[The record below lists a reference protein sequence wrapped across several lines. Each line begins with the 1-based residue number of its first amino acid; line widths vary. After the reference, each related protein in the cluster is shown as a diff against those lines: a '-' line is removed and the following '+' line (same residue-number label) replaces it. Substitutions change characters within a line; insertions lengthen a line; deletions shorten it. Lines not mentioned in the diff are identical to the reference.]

1 MEVGL
6 SIELSAPEV
15 EKLKPRLALLGI
27 GGGGGNA
34 LRTMTDNGLKGVD
47 LYAVNTDAQALEEHG
62 QTTRIQ
68 IGANITKGLGAGADP
83 KIGKKAAQES
93 IEELKSY
100 LKGINM
106 LFITACMGGGTGTG
120 AAPVVAKLAKE
131 MGILTVGVV
140 TTPWKYDGT
149 KRMKMA
155 KEGIDELSKCLD
167 TLIVVPNE
175 NVFRVANIETSFD
188 ECNEI
193 INKTLYDGVS
203 AISSLITKR
212 GRINIDFAD
221 VKTIMAFIGK
231 AMFGVG
237 QASGEDRAVIAAK
250 TSISNPMLDGI
261 NLRDARG
268 LLISITANTE
278 ITPVEIDAAT
288 NVIQNE
294 VNNPDDCEIIT
305 GVFMD
310 EELGDELIV
319 ATVAT
324 GMNDHVEDK
333 VIEIEASSND
343 HPEELGDDVQSVDLE
358 VRKVNQ
364 DLPVNTN
371 DYPDLM
377 EDKSY
382 DQKMDDIEEEE
393 IKEEEIK
400 EEETEDEVQVIE
412 DLPDPED
419 WENDDVPLFKSDRLD
434 NSEDDKDFDSQMEIP
449 AFLRKNKQ

>member
-1 MEVGL
+1 M

-34 LRTMTDNGLKGVD
+34 LKTMIDCGLKGVD
-47 LYAVNTDAQALEEHG
+47 LYAVNTDAQALEEHD

-93 IEELKSY
+93 LEEIESY

-155 KEGIDELSKCLD
+155 KDGINELSKCLD

-175 NVFRVANIETSFD
+175 NVFRVANIDTSFD

-193 INKTLYDGVS
+193 INRTLYDGVS

-237 QASGEDRAVIAAK
+237 QSSGDDRAVMAAK

-261 NLRDARG
+261 NLRDAKG

-324 GMNDHVEDK
+324 GMNDENDDK
-333 VIEIEASSND
+333 VVEIDKPQIDEINQDNADSPQSIE
-343 HPEELGDDVQSVDLE
+343 LE
-358 VRKVNQ
+358 VRKVGH
-364 DLPVNTN
+364 DEPVNTE
-371 DYPDLM
+371 DYPDLDELEVSN
-377 EDKSY
+377 EDTQDKEKIS
-382 DQKMDDIEEEE
+382 
-393 IKEEEIK
+393 KEEK
-400 EEETEDEVQVIE
+400 QVIE
-412 DLPDPED
+412 ELPEPED

-434 NSEDDKDFDSQMEIP
+434 NNEDEDFDSQMEIP
-449 AFLRKNKQ
+449 AFLRKK

>member
-1 MEVGL
+1 MEKSL

-34 LRTMTDNGLKGVD
+34 LRTMIDCGLKGVD
-47 LYAVNTDAQALEEHG
+47 LYAVNTDAQALEEHE

-120 AAPVVAKLAKE
+120 AAPVIANLAKE

-149 KRMKMA
+149 KRMRMA
-155 KEGIDELSKCLD
+155 KEGIEELSKCLD

-193 INKTLYDGVS
+193 INRTLYDGVS

-221 VKTIMAFIGK
+221 VKTIMAFVGK

-237 QASGEDRAVIAAK
+237 QASGDDRAVIAAK

-261 NLRDARG
+261 NLRDSKG

-294 VNNPDDCEIIT
+294 VNNPDECEIIT

-324 GMNDHVEDK
+324 GMCDQTDDGIV
-333 VIEIEASSND
+333 EIETPVLDHSQSSSND
-343 HPEELGDDVQSVDLE
+343 IQTVELE
-358 VRKVNQ
+358 VRKVDQ
-364 DLPVNTN
+364 DYPVNAEE
-371 DYPDLM
+371 YPDLIDEDLDYQSENSM
-377 EDKSY
+377 EVDDQN
-382 DQKMDDIEEEE
+382 DQK
-393 IKEEEIK
+393 
-400 EEETEDEVQVIE
+400 VSG

-434 NSEDDKDFDSQMEIP
+434 NSDEENSYDSQMEIP
-449 AFLRKNKQ
+449 AFLRKK

>member
-1 MEVGL
+1 M

-34 LRTMTDNGLKGVD
+34 LKTMIDCGLKGVD
-47 LYAVNTDAQALEEHG
+47 LFAVNTDAQALEEHD

-93 IEELKSY
+93 IEEIKSY

-120 AAPVVAKLAKE
+120 AAPVIAKTAKE

-155 KEGIDELSKCLD
+155 KAGIDELSKCLD

-175 NVFRVANIETSFD
+175 NVFRVANIDTSFD

-193 INKTLYDGVS
+193 INRTLYDGVS
-203 AISSLITKR
+203 AISSLIIKR

-237 QASGEDRAVIAAK
+237 QASGDDRAVMAAQA
-250 TSISNPMLDGI
+250 SISNQMLDGI
-261 NLRDARG
+261 NLRDAKG

-278 ITPVEIDAAT
+278 LTPVEIDAAT
-288 NVIQNE
+288 NVIQSELNDR
-294 VNNPDDCEIIT
+294 DDCEFIT
-305 GVFMD
+305 GLFMD
-310 EELGDELIV
+310 EDLGDELIV

-324 GMNDHVEDK
+324 GMNDPEEDTI
-333 VIEIEASSND
+333 VDIEPSQTTVPDQVDEDSTQSIELEVRQVSQDSPASSEDYPDFEEDSTPSEVSEDIEIE
-343 HPEELGDDVQSVDLE
+343 
-358 VRKVNQ
+358 
-364 DLPVNTN
+364 
-371 DYPDLM
+371 
-377 EDKSY
+377 KS
-382 DQKMDDIEEEE
+382 
-393 IKEEEIK
+393 
-400 EEETEDEVQVIE
+400 EETNLPEDNDTVEN
-412 DLPDPED
+412 LPEPED

-434 NSEDDKDFDSQMEIP
+434 HSDDDDLNSQMEIP
-449 AFLRKNKQ
+449 AFLRKKQ

>member
-1 MEVGL
+1 M

-15 EKLKPRLALLGI
+15 EKLKPRLALMGI

-34 LRTMTDNGLKGVD
+34 LKTMIDCGLKGVD
-47 LYAVNTDAQALEEHG
+47 LYAVNTDAQALEEHD

-93 IEELKSY
+93 LEEIESY

-155 KEGIDELSKCLD
+155 KDGINELSKCLD

-175 NVFRVANIETSFD
+175 NVFRVANIDTSFD

-193 INKTLYDGVS
+193 INRTLYDGVS

-237 QASGEDRAVIAAK
+237 QSSGDDRAVMAAK

-261 NLRDARG
+261 NLRDAKG

-324 GMNDHVEDK
+324 GMNDENDDK
-333 VIEIEASSND
+333 VVEIDKPQIDEINQDNADSPQSIE
-343 HPEELGDDVQSVDLE
+343 LE
-358 VRKVNQ
+358 VRKVGH
-364 DLPVNTN
+364 DEPVNTE
-371 DYPDLM
+371 DYPDLDEL
-377 EDKSY
+377 EDSNEDTQDKEKIS
-382 DQKMDDIEEEE
+382 
-393 IKEEEIK
+393 KEEK
-400 EEETEDEVQVIE
+400 QVIE
-412 DLPDPED
+412 ELPEPED

-434 NSEDDKDFDSQMEIP
+434 NNEDEDFDSQMEIP
-449 AFLRKNKQ
+449 AFLRKK

>member
-1 MEVGL
+1 MEKSL

-34 LRTMTDNGLKGVD
+34 LRTMIDCGLKGVD
-47 LYAVNTDAQALEEHG
+47 LYAVNTDAQALEEHD

-120 AAPVVAKLAKE
+120 AAPVIANLAKE

-149 KRMKMA
+149 KRMRMA
-155 KEGIDELSKCLD
+155 KEGIEELSKCLD

-193 INKTLYDGVS
+193 INRTLYDGVS

-221 VKTIMAFIGK
+221 VKTIMAFVGK

-237 QASGEDRAVIAAK
+237 QASGDDRAVIAAK

-261 NLRDARG
+261 NLRDSKG

-294 VNNPDDCEIIT
+294 VNNPDECEIIT

-324 GMNDHVEDK
+324 GMCDQTDDGIV
-333 VIEIEASSND
+333 EIETPVLDHSQSSSND
-343 HPEELGDDVQSVDLE
+343 IQTVELE
-358 VRKVNQ
+358 VRKVDQ
-364 DLPVNTN
+364 DYPVNAEE
-371 DYPDLM
+371 YPDLIE
-377 EDKSY
+377 EDLDYQSENSVEVDDQN
-382 DQKMDDIEEEE
+382 DQK
-393 IKEEEIK
+393 
-400 EEETEDEVQVIE
+400 VSG

-434 NSEDDKDFDSQMEIP
+434 NSDEENSYDSQMEIP
-449 AFLRKNKQ
+449 AFLRKK

>member
-1 MEVGL
+1 M

-34 LRTMTDNGLKGVD
+34 LRTMIDCGLKGVD
-47 LYAVNTDAQALEEHG
+47 LYAVNTDAQALEEHD

-120 AAPVVAKLAKE
+120 AAPVIANLAKE

-155 KEGIDELSKCLD
+155 KEGIEELSKCLD
-167 TLIVVPNE
+167 TMIVVPNE

-193 INKTLYDGVS
+193 INRTLYDGVS

-221 VKTIMAFIGK
+221 VKTIMAFVGK

-237 QASGEDRAVIAAK
+237 QASGDDRAVIAAK

-261 NLRDARG
+261 NLRDSKG

-294 VNNPDDCEIIT
+294 VNNPDECEIIT

-324 GMNDHVEDK
+324 GMCDQTDDGIV
-333 VIEIEASSND
+333 EIETPVLDNSQSSSND
-343 HPEELGDDVQSVDLE
+343 IQTVELE
-358 VRKVNQ
+358 VRKVDQ
-364 DLPVNTN
+364 DYPVNAEEYPELIDEDL
-371 DYPDLM
+371 DYQSENSVEVD
-377 EDKSY
+377 DQN
-382 DQKMDDIEEEE
+382 DQKASG
-393 IKEEEIK
+393 
-400 EEETEDEVQVIE
+400 

-434 NSEDDKDFDSQMEIP
+434 NSDEENSYDSQMEIP
-449 AFLRKNKQ
+449 AFLRKK

>member
-1 MEVGL
+1 MENCG

-34 LRTMTDNGLKGVD
+34 LRTMIDCGLKGVD
-47 LYAVNTDAQALEEHG
+47 LYAVNTDAQSLEEHD

-120 AAPVVAKLAKE
+120 AAPVIANLAKE

-140 TTPWKYDGT
+140 TTPWKYDGS

-155 KEGIDELSKCLD
+155 KEGIEELSKCLD
-167 TLIVVPNE
+167 TMIVVPNE

-193 INKTLYDGVS
+193 INRTLYDGVS

-221 VKTIMAFIGK
+221 VKTIMAFVGK

-237 QASGEDRAVIAAK
+237 QASGDDRAVIAAK

-261 NLRDARG
+261 NLRDSKG

-294 VNNPDDCEIIT
+294 VNNPDECEIIT

-324 GMNDHVEDK
+324 GMSDQTDDGIVEMETPVLDNSQS
-333 VIEIEASSND
+333 SSND
-343 HPEELGDDVQSVDLE
+343 IQTVELE
-358 VRKVNQ
+358 VRKVDQ
-364 DLPVNTN
+364 DYPVNAEE
-371 DYPDLM
+371 YPDLID
-377 EDKSY
+377 EDLDYQGENSVEVDDQN
-382 DQKMDDIEEEE
+382 DQKAS
-393 IKEEEIK
+393 
-400 EEETEDEVQVIE
+400 E

-434 NSEDDKDFDSQMEIP
+434 NNDDGNPYDSQMEIP
-449 AFLRKNKQ
+449 AFLRKK

>member
-1 MEVGL
+1 MEKSL

-34 LRTMTDNGLKGVD
+34 LRTMIDCGLKGVD
-47 LYAVNTDAQALEEHG
+47 LYAVNTDAQALEEHE

-120 AAPVVAKLAKE
+120 AAPVIANLAKE

-149 KRMKMA
+149 KRMRMA
-155 KEGIDELSKCLD
+155 KEGIEELSKCLD

-193 INKTLYDGVS
+193 INRTLYDGVS

-221 VKTIMAFIGK
+221 VKTIMAFVGK

-237 QASGEDRAVIAAK
+237 QASGDDRAVIAAK

-261 NLRDARG
+261 NLRDSKG

-294 VNNPDDCEIIT
+294 VNNPDECEIIT

-324 GMNDHVEDK
+324 GMCDQTDDGIVEMETPVLDHSQS
-333 VIEIEASSND
+333 SSND
-343 HPEELGDDVQSVDLE
+343 IQTDELE
-358 VRKVNQ
+358 VRKVDQ
-364 DLPVNTN
+364 DYPVNAEE
-371 DYPDLM
+371 YPDLID
-377 EDKSY
+377 EDLDYQSENSVEVDDQN
-382 DQKMDDIEEEE
+382 DQK
-393 IKEEEIK
+393 
-400 EEETEDEVQVIE
+400 VSG

-434 NSEDDKDFDSQMEIP
+434 NSDEENSYDSQMEIP
-449 AFLRKNKQ
+449 AFLRKK

>member
-1 MEVGL
+1 M

-34 LRTMTDNGLKGVD
+34 LKTMIDCGLKGVD
-47 LYAVNTDAQALEEHG
+47 LYAVNTDAQALEEHD

-93 IEELKSY
+93 LEEIESY

-155 KEGIDELSKCLD
+155 KDGINELSKCLD

-175 NVFRVANIETSFD
+175 NVFRVANIDTSFD

-193 INKTLYDGVS
+193 INRTLYDGVS

-237 QASGEDRAVIAAK
+237 QSSGDDRAVMAAK

-261 NLRDARG
+261 NLRDAKG

-294 VNNPDDCEIIT
+294 VNNLDDCEIIT
-305 GVFMD
+305 GLFMD

-324 GMNDHVEDK
+324 GMNDENDDK
-333 VIEIEASSND
+333 VVEIDKPQIDEINQDNADSPQSIE
-343 HPEELGDDVQSVDLE
+343 LE
-358 VRKVNQ
+358 VRKVGH
-364 DLPVNTN
+364 DEPVNTE
-371 DYPDLM
+371 DYPDLDEL
-377 EDKSY
+377 EDSNE
-382 DQKMDDIEEEE
+382 DTQD
-393 IKEEEIK
+393 KEKTSK
-400 EEETEDEVQVIE
+400 EDNQVIE
-412 DLPDPED
+412 ELPEPED

-434 NSEDDKDFDSQMEIP
+434 NNEDEDFDSQMEIP
-449 AFLRKNKQ
+449 AFLRKK

>member
-1 MEVGL
+1 MEKSL

-34 LRTMTDNGLKGVD
+34 LRTMIDCGLKGVD
-47 LYAVNTDAQALEEHG
+47 LYAVNTDAQALEEHD

-120 AAPVVAKLAKE
+120 AAPVIANLAKE

-149 KRMKMA
+149 KRMRMA
-155 KEGIDELSKCLD
+155 KEGIEELSKCLD

-193 INKTLYDGVS
+193 INRTLYDGVS

-221 VKTIMAFIGK
+221 VKTIMAFVGK

-237 QASGEDRAVIAAK
+237 QASGDDRAVIAAK

-261 NLRDARG
+261 NLRDSKG

-294 VNNPDDCEIIT
+294 VNNPDECEIIT

-324 GMNDHVEDK
+324 GMCDQTDDGIV
-333 VIEIEASSND
+333 EIETPVLDNSQSSSND
-343 HPEELGDDVQSVDLE
+343 IQTVELE
-358 VRKVNQ
+358 VRKVDQ
-364 DLPVNTN
+364 DYPVNAEE
-371 DYPDLM
+371 YPDLIDEDLDYQSENSM
-377 EDKSY
+377 EVDDQN
-382 DQKMDDIEEEE
+382 DQK
-393 IKEEEIK
+393 
-400 EEETEDEVQVIE
+400 VSG

-434 NSEDDKDFDSQMEIP
+434 NSDEENSYDSQMEIP
-449 AFLRKNKQ
+449 AFLRKK

>member
-1 MEVGL
+1 MENCV

-34 LRTMTDNGLKGVD
+34 LRTMIDCGLKGVD
-47 LYAVNTDAQALEEHG
+47 LYAVNTDAQALEEHD

-120 AAPVVAKLAKE
+120 AAPVIANLAKE

-149 KRMKMA
+149 KRMRMA
-155 KEGIDELSKCLD
+155 KEGIEELSKCLD
-167 TLIVVPNE
+167 TMIVVPNE

-193 INKTLYDGVS
+193 INRTLYDGVS

-221 VKTIMAFIGK
+221 VKTIMAFVGK

-237 QASGEDRAVIAAK
+237 QASGDDRAVIAAK

-261 NLRDARG
+261 NLRDSKG

-294 VNNPDDCEIIT
+294 VNNPDECEIIT

-324 GMNDHVEDK
+324 GMSDQTDDGIVEMETPVLDNSQS
-333 VIEIEASSND
+333 SSND
-343 HPEELGDDVQSVDLE
+343 IQTVELE
-358 VRKVNQ
+358 VRKVDQ
-364 DLPVNTN
+364 DYPVNAEE
-371 DYPDLM
+371 YPDLID
-377 EDKSY
+377 EDLDYQGENSVEVDDQN
-382 DQKMDDIEEEE
+382 DQKAS
-393 IKEEEIK
+393 
-400 EEETEDEVQVIE
+400 E

-434 NSEDDKDFDSQMEIP
+434 NNDDGNPYDSQMEIP
-449 AFLRKNKQ
+449 AFLRKK

>member
-1 MEVGL
+1 MEKSL

-34 LRTMTDNGLKGVD
+34 LRTMIDCGLKGVD
-47 LYAVNTDAQALEEHG
+47 LYAVNTDAQALEEHD

-120 AAPVVAKLAKE
+120 AAPVIANLAKE
-131 MGILTVGVV
+131 MGLLTVGVV

-149 KRMKMA
+149 KRMRMA
-155 KEGIDELSKCLD
+155 KEGIEELSKCLD

-193 INKTLYDGVS
+193 INRTLYDGVS

-221 VKTIMAFIGK
+221 VKTIMAFVGK

-237 QASGEDRAVIAAK
+237 QASGDDRAVIAAK

-261 NLRDARG
+261 NLRDSKG

-294 VNNPDDCEIIT
+294 VNNPDECEIIT

-324 GMNDHVEDK
+324 GMSDQTDDGIVEMETPVLDNSQS
-333 VIEIEASSND
+333 SSND
-343 HPEELGDDVQSVDLE
+343 IQTVELE
-358 VRKVNQ
+358 VRKVDQ
-364 DLPVNTN
+364 DYPVNAEE
-371 DYPDLM
+371 YPDLIDEDLDYQSENSM
-377 EDKSY
+377 EVDDQN
-382 DQKMDDIEEEE
+382 DQK
-393 IKEEEIK
+393 
-400 EEETEDEVQVIE
+400 VSG

-434 NSEDDKDFDSQMEIP
+434 NSDEENSYDSQMEIP
-449 AFLRKNKQ
+449 AFLRKK

>member
-1 MEVGL
+1 M

-34 LRTMTDNGLKGVD
+34 LKTMIDCGLKGVD
-47 LYAVNTDAQALEEHG
+47 LYAVNTDAQALEEHD

-68 IGANITKGLGAGADP
+68 IGADITKGLGAGADP

-93 IEELKSY
+93 MEEIKSY

-120 AAPVVAKLAKE
+120 AAPVIAKTAKE

-155 KEGIDELSKCLD
+155 KAGIDELSKCLD

-175 NVFRVANIETSFD
+175 NVFRVANIDTSFD

-193 INKTLYDGVS
+193 INRTLYDGVS

-237 QASGEDRAVIAAK
+237 QASGDDRAVMAAK

-261 NLRDARG
+261 NLRDAKG

-288 NVIQNE
+288 NVIQSE

-310 EELGDELIV
+310 EDIGDELIV

-324 GMNDHVEDK
+324 GMNDGEEDTI
-333 VIEIEASSND
+333 VDIEPSQTAVPDQVDEDSTQSIE
-343 HPEELGDDVQSVDLE
+343 LE
-358 VRKVNQ
+358 VRQVSQ
-364 DLPVNTN
+364 DSPASSE
-371 DYPDLM
+371 DYPDFE
-377 EDKSY
+377 EDSTPNVAS
-382 DQKMDDIEEEE
+382 DDLEIE
-393 IKEEEIK
+393 KL
-400 EEETEDEVQVIE
+400 EETNSPEDDATVEN
-412 DLPDPED
+412 LPEPED

-434 NSEDDKDFDSQMEIP
+434 HSDDDDINSQMEIP
-449 AFLRKNKQ
+449 AFLRKKQ

>member
-1 MEVGL
+1 M

-34 LRTMTDNGLKGVD
+34 LKTMIDCGLKGVD
-47 LYAVNTDAQALEEHG
+47 LYAVNTDAQALEEHD

-68 IGANITKGLGAGADP
+68 IGANITKGLGAGPDP

-93 IEELKSY
+93 LEEIESY

-155 KEGIDELSKCLD
+155 KDGINELSKCLD

-175 NVFRVANIETSFD
+175 NVFRVANIDTSFD

-193 INKTLYDGVS
+193 INRTLYDGVS

-237 QASGEDRAVIAAK
+237 QSSGDDRAVMAAK

-261 NLRDARG
+261 NLRDAKG

-324 GMNDHVEDK
+324 GMNDENDDK
-333 VIEIEASSND
+333 VVEIDKPQIDEMSQDNADSPQSIE
-343 HPEELGDDVQSVDLE
+343 LE
-358 VRKVNQ
+358 VRKVGH
-364 DLPVNTN
+364 DEPVNTE
-371 DYPDLM
+371 DYPDLDEL
-377 EDKSY
+377 EDSNEDAQDKEKTS
-382 DQKMDDIEEEE
+382 
-393 IKEEEIK
+393 KEEN
-400 EEETEDEVQVIE
+400 QVIE
-412 DLPDPED
+412 ELPDPED

-434 NSEDDKDFDSQMEIP
+434 NNEDEDFDSQMEIP
-449 AFLRKNKQ
+449 AFLRKK

>member
-1 MEVGL
+1 MEKSL

-34 LRTMTDNGLKGVD
+34 LRTMIDCGLKGVD
-47 LYAVNTDAQALEEHG
+47 LYAVNTDAQALEEHD

-120 AAPVVAKLAKE
+120 AAPVIANLAKE

-149 KRMKMA
+149 KRMRMA
-155 KEGIDELSKCLD
+155 KEGIEELSKCLD

-193 INKTLYDGVS
+193 INRTLYDGVS

-221 VKTIMAFIGK
+221 VKTIMAFVGK

-237 QASGEDRAVIAAK
+237 QASGDDRAVIAAK

-261 NLRDARG
+261 NLRDSKG

-294 VNNPDDCEIIT
+294 VNNPDECEIIT

-324 GMNDHVEDK
+324 GMCDQTDDGIV
-333 VIEIEASSND
+333 EIETPVLDHSQSSSND
-343 HPEELGDDVQSVDLE
+343 IQTVELE
-358 VRKVNQ
+358 VRKVDQ
-364 DLPVNTN
+364 DYPVNAEE
-371 DYPDLM
+371 YPDLIDEDLDYQSENSM
-377 EDKSY
+377 EVDDQN
-382 DQKMDDIEEEE
+382 DQK
-393 IKEEEIK
+393 
-400 EEETEDEVQVIE
+400 VSG

-434 NSEDDKDFDSQMEIP
+434 NSDEENSYDSQMEIP
-449 AFLRKNKQ
+449 AFLRKK

>member
-1 MEVGL
+1 M

-34 LRTMTDNGLKGVD
+34 LKTMIDCGLKGVD
-47 LYAVNTDAQALEEHG
+47 LYAVNTDAQALEEHD

-93 IEELKSY
+93 LEEIESY

-120 AAPVVAKLAKE
+120 AAPVIAKLAKE

-155 KEGIDELSKCLD
+155 KEGINELSKCLD

-175 NVFRVANIETSFD
+175 NVFRVANIDTSFD

-193 INKTLYDGVS
+193 INRTLYDGVS

-237 QASGEDRAVIAAK
+237 QSSGDDRAVMAAK

-261 NLRDARG
+261 NLRDAKG

-324 GMNDHVEDK
+324 GMNDENDDK
-333 VIEIEASSND
+333 VVEIDKPQIDEINQDNADSPQSIE
-343 HPEELGDDVQSVDLE
+343 LE
-358 VRKVNQ
+358 VRKVGH
-364 DLPVNTN
+364 DEPVNTE
-371 DYPDLM
+371 DYPDLDELEVSN
-377 EDKSY
+377 EDTQDKEKIS
-382 DQKMDDIEEEE
+382 
-393 IKEEEIK
+393 KEEK
-400 EEETEDEVQVIE
+400 QVIE
-412 DLPDPED
+412 ELPEPED

-434 NSEDDKDFDSQMEIP
+434 NNEDEDFDSQMEIP
-449 AFLRKNKQ
+449 AFLRKK

>member
-1 MEVGL
+1 MEKSL

-34 LRTMTDNGLKGVD
+34 LRTMIDCGLKGVD
-47 LYAVNTDAQALEEHG
+47 LYAVNTDAQALEEHD

-120 AAPVVAKLAKE
+120 AAPVIANLAKE

-149 KRMKMA
+149 KRMRMA
-155 KEGIDELSKCLD
+155 KEGIEELSKCLD

-193 INKTLYDGVS
+193 INRTLYDGVS

-221 VKTIMAFIGK
+221 VKTIMAFVGK

-237 QASGEDRAVIAAK
+237 QASGDDRAVIAAK

-261 NLRDARG
+261 NLRDSKG

-288 NVIQNE
+288 NVIKNE
-294 VNNPDDCEIIT
+294 VNNPDECEIIT

-324 GMNDHVEDK
+324 GMCDQTDDGIV
-333 VIEIEASSND
+333 EIETPVLDHSQSSSND
-343 HPEELGDDVQSVDLE
+343 IQTVELE
-358 VRKVNQ
+358 VRKVDQ
-364 DLPVNTN
+364 DYPVNAEE
-371 DYPDLM
+371 YPDLID
-377 EDKSY
+377 EDLDYQSENSVEIDDQN
-382 DQKMDDIEEEE
+382 DQK
-393 IKEEEIK
+393 
-400 EEETEDEVQVIE
+400 VPG

-434 NSEDDKDFDSQMEIP
+434 NSDEENSYDSQMEIP
-449 AFLRKNKQ
+449 AFLRKK

>member
-1 MEVGL
+1 M

-34 LRTMTDNGLKGVD
+34 LKTMIDCGLKGVD
-47 LYAVNTDAQALEEHG
+47 LYAVNTDAQALEEHD

-68 IGANITKGLGAGADP
+68 IGADITKGLGAGADP

-93 IEELKSY
+93 MEEIKSY

-120 AAPVVAKLAKE
+120 AAPVIAKTAKE

-155 KEGIDELSKCLD
+155 KAGIDELSKCLD

-175 NVFRVANIETSFD
+175 NVFRVANIDTSFD

-193 INKTLYDGVS
+193 INRTLYDGVS

-237 QASGEDRAVIAAK
+237 QASGDDRAVMAAK

-261 NLRDARG
+261 NLRDAKG

-288 NVIQNE
+288 NVIQSE

-310 EELGDELIV
+310 EDIGDELIV

-324 GMNDHVEDK
+324 GMNDGEEDTI
-333 VIEIEASSND
+333 VDIEPSQTSAPDQVDEDSTQSIE
-343 HPEELGDDVQSVDLE
+343 LE
-358 VRKVNQ
+358 VRQVSQ
-364 DLPVNTN
+364 DLPASSE
-371 DYPDLM
+371 DYTDFE
-377 EDKSY
+377 EDNIPNETS
-382 DQKMDDIEEEE
+382 DDIVLE
-393 IKEEEIK
+393 KS
-400 EEETEDEVQVIE
+400 EETNLPEDNDTVEN
-412 DLPDPED
+412 LPEPED

-434 NSEDDKDFDSQMEIP
+434 HSDDDDLNSQMEIP
-449 AFLRKNKQ
+449 AFLRKKQ

>member
-1 MEVGL
+1 MEKSL

-34 LRTMTDNGLKGVD
+34 LRTMIDCGLKGVD
-47 LYAVNTDAQALEEHG
+47 LYAVNTDAQALEEHE

-120 AAPVVAKLAKE
+120 AAPVIANLAKE

-149 KRMKMA
+149 KRMRMA
-155 KEGIDELSKCLD
+155 NEGIEELSKCLD

-193 INKTLYDGVS
+193 INRTLYDGVS

-221 VKTIMAFIGK
+221 VKTIMAFVGK

-237 QASGEDRAVIAAK
+237 QASGDDRAVIAAK

-261 NLRDARG
+261 NLRDSKG

-294 VNNPDDCEIIT
+294 VNNPDECEIIT

-324 GMNDHVEDK
+324 GMCDQTDDGIV
-333 VIEIEASSND
+333 EIETPVLDHSQSSSND
-343 HPEELGDDVQSVDLE
+343 IQTVELE
-358 VRKVNQ
+358 VRKVDQ
-364 DLPVNTN
+364 DYPVNAEE
-371 DYPDLM
+371 YPDLID
-377 EDKSY
+377 EDLDYQSENSVEVDDQN
-382 DQKMDDIEEEE
+382 DQK
-393 IKEEEIK
+393 
-400 EEETEDEVQVIE
+400 VSG

-434 NSEDDKDFDSQMEIP
+434 NSDEENSYDSQMEIP
-449 AFLRKNKQ
+449 AFLRKK

>member
-1 MEVGL
+1 MEKRV

-34 LRTMTDNGLKGVD
+34 LRTMIDCGLKGVD
-47 LYAVNTDAQALEEHG
+47 LYAVNTDAQALEEHD

-120 AAPVVAKLAKE
+120 AAPVIANLAKE
-131 MGILTVGVV
+131 LGILTVGVV

-149 KRMKMA
+149 KRMRMA
-155 KEGIDELSKCLD
+155 KEGIEELSKCLD

-193 INKTLYDGVS
+193 INRTLYDGVS

-221 VKTIMAFIGK
+221 VKTIMAFVGK

-237 QASGEDRAVIAAK
+237 QASGDDRAVIAAK

-261 NLRDARG
+261 NLRDSKG

-288 NVIQNE
+288 NVIKNE
-294 VNNPDDCEIIT
+294 VNNPDECEIIT

-324 GMNDHVEDK
+324 GMCDQTDDGIV
-333 VIEIEASSND
+333 EIETPVLDNSQSSSND
-343 HPEELGDDVQSVDLE
+343 IQTVELE
-358 VRKVNQ
+358 VRKVDQ
-364 DLPVNTN
+364 EYPVNAEE
-371 DYPDLM
+371 YPDLID
-377 EDKSY
+377 EDMDYESKNSVEVN
-382 DQKMDDIEEEE
+382 DQNDQR
-393 IKEEEIK
+393 
-400 EEETEDEVQVIE
+400 VSG

-434 NSEDDKDFDSQMEIP
+434 NNDDENSYDSQMEIP
-449 AFLRKNKQ
+449 AFLRKK

>member
-1 MEVGL
+1 MEKSL

-34 LRTMTDNGLKGVD
+34 LRTMIDCGLKGVD
-47 LYAVNTDAQALEEHG
+47 LYAVNTDAQALEEHD

-120 AAPVVAKLAKE
+120 AAPVIANLAKE

-149 KRMKMA
+149 KRMRMA
-155 KEGIDELSKCLD
+155 KEGIEELSKCLD

-193 INKTLYDGVS
+193 INRTLYDGVS

-221 VKTIMAFIGK
+221 VKTIMAFVGK

-237 QASGEDRAVIAAK
+237 QASGDDRAVIAAK

-261 NLRDARG
+261 NLRDSKG

-294 VNNPDDCEIIT
+294 VNNPDECEIIT

-324 GMNDHVEDK
+324 GMCDQTDDGIV
-333 VIEIEASSND
+333 EIETPVLDHSQSSSND
-343 HPEELGDDVQSVDLE
+343 IQTVELE
-358 VRKVNQ
+358 VRKVDQ
-364 DLPVNTN
+364 DYPVNAEE
-371 DYPDLM
+371 YPDLIDEDLDYQSENSM
-377 EDKSY
+377 EVDDQN
-382 DQKMDDIEEEE
+382 DQK
-393 IKEEEIK
+393 
-400 EEETEDEVQVIE
+400 VSG

-434 NSEDDKDFDSQMEIP
+434 NSDEENSFDSQMEIP
-449 AFLRKNKQ
+449 AFLRKK

>member
-1 MEVGL
+1 M

-34 LRTMTDNGLKGVD
+34 LRTMIDCGLKGVD
-47 LYAVNTDAQALEEHG
+47 LYAVNTDAQALEEHD

-120 AAPVVAKLAKE
+120 AAPVIANLAKE

-155 KEGIDELSKCLD
+155 KEGIEELSKCLD
-167 TLIVVPNE
+167 TMIVVPNE

-193 INKTLYDGVS
+193 INRTLYDGVS

-221 VKTIMAFIGK
+221 VKTIMAFVGK

-237 QASGEDRAVIAAK
+237 QASGDDRAVIAAK

-261 NLRDARG
+261 NLRDSKG

-294 VNNPDDCEIIT
+294 VNNPDECEIIT

-324 GMNDHVEDK
+324 GMCDQTDDGIV
-333 VIEIEASSND
+333 EIETPVLDNSQSSSND
-343 HPEELGDDVQSVDLE
+343 IQTVELE
-358 VRKVNQ
+358 VRKVDQ
-364 DLPVNTN
+364 DYPVNAEEYPELIDEDL
-371 DYPDLM
+371 DYQSENSVEVD
-377 EDKSY
+377 DQN
-382 DQKMDDIEEEE
+382 DQK
-393 IKEEEIK
+393 
-400 EEETEDEVQVIE
+400 VSG

-434 NSEDDKDFDSQMEIP
+434 NNDDENSYDSQMEIP
-449 AFLRKNKQ
+449 AFLRKK

>member
-1 MEVGL
+1 V

-34 LRTMTDNGLKGVD
+34 LRTMIDCGLKGVD
-47 LYAVNTDAQALEEHG
+47 LYAVNTDAQALEEHD

-120 AAPVVAKLAKE
+120 AAPVIANLAKE

-140 TTPWKYDGT
+140 TTPWKYDGS

-155 KEGIDELSKCLD
+155 KEGIEELSKCLD
-167 TLIVVPNE
+167 TMIVVPNE

-193 INKTLYDGVS
+193 INRTLYDGVS

-221 VKTIMAFIGK
+221 VKTIMAFVGK

-237 QASGEDRAVIAAK
+237 QASGDDRAVIAAK

-261 NLRDARG
+261 NLRDSKG

-294 VNNPDDCEIIT
+294 VNNPDECEIIT

-324 GMNDHVEDK
+324 GMSDQTDDGIVEMETPVLDNSQS
-333 VIEIEASSND
+333 SSND
-343 HPEELGDDVQSVDLE
+343 IQTVELE
-358 VRKVNQ
+358 VRKVDQ
-364 DLPVNTN
+364 DYPVNAEE
-371 DYPDLM
+371 YPDLID
-377 EDKSY
+377 EDLDYQGENSVEVDDQN
-382 DQKMDDIEEEE
+382 DQKAS
-393 IKEEEIK
+393 
-400 EEETEDEVQVIE
+400 E

-434 NSEDDKDFDSQMEIP
+434 NNDDGNPYDSQMEIP
-449 AFLRKNKQ
+449 AFLRKK